1 MDKNER
7 ARKWRK
13 DNPEKYKQHQKKY
26 RDAHPQQLLQ
36 RVKNWRYKNPEKA
49 MLQRVRA
56 RARRKQYEFNLEI
69 SDILIPSICP
79 ILGISIDK
87 IVTGTPRNDSPSL
100 DRIDNTKGYIKG
112 NVMVISHKANVMK
125 LNATPEELIR
135 FAQWVLLTYGG
146 TYDN

>member
-79 ILGISIDK
+79 ILGLSIDK